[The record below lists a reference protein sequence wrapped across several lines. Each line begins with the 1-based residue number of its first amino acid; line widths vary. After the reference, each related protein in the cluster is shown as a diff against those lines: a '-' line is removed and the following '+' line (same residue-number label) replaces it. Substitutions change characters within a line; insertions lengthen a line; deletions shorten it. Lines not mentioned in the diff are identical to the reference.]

1 MKGKFLSNT
10 KPPLVAMIS
19 SKTKTDM
26 ITDITTALYDGA
38 DAFGITLCNVKAE
51 YRSREMLTEVFAAC
65 AGKPIYIFCYPTSE
79 CADLTHEECADLLL
93 FAAEIAL
100 EYGPVLCDIMCDQYR
115 KSENGFCYDEDV
127 AIKQR
132 ALADRIHEMGAEV
145 LYSVH
150 HKDFLGEEEI
160 VRQAHEQVA
169 RGADVVKLVTQAN
182 TRSELSENIKIINR
196 LAEELGR
203 PFLYLSSGKY
213 SYLVRQLGPSFGV
226 CMYLCV
232 DGYNEFSTRLQPSLA
247 SCKAIRDNSI
257 IVS

>member
-1 MKGKFLSNT
+1 MKKKFFHT
-10 KPPLVAMIS
+10 AKPPLVAMIS

-26 ITDITTALYDGA
+26 LTDITTALYDGA
-38 DAFGITLCNVKAE
+38 DAFGIALCNLKAE
-51 YRSREMLTEVFAAC
+51 YRGREILSEIFAAC
-65 AGKPIYIFCYPTSE
+65 AGKPIYMFCYPASE
-79 CADLTHEECADLLL
+79 CAELTHEECVEFMLE
-93 FAAEIAL
+93 AAECAL
-100 EYGPVLCDIMCDQYR
+100 GYGPVLCDIMCDQYR
-115 KSENGFCYDEDV
+115 KCENGFCYDADV
-127 AIKQR
+127 AEKQR
-132 ALADRIHEMGAEV
+132 ALADRIHKIGAEV

-160 VRQAHEQVA
+160 MRQAREQVA

-196 LAEELGR
+196 LKEELDR

-213 SYLVRQLGPSFGV
+213 SHQIRQLGPSFGV

-247 SCKAIRDNSI
+247 SCKAIRDNS
-257 IVS
+257 VFVE